1 MSNHHNRVLIRAGAR
16 ELTQQ
21 EVEKVQGGKG
31 TTTVCTIDGPA
42 FKDGDPGE
50 C

>member
-21 EVEKVQGGKG
+21 EVEKIYAGVG
-31 TTTVCTIDGPA
+31 TTTICTHVA
-42 FKDGDPGE
+42 AAKDGDLGE